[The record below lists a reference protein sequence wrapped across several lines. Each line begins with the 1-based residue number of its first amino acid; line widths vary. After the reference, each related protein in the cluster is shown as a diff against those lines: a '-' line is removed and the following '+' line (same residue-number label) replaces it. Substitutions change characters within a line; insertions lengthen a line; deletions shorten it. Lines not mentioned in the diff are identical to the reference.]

1 MQQPPWR
8 VMAEE
13 ALKANDPQ
21 RYKALRRAG
30 KLDAFLDRLAERL
43 RMSFVRTVEDLEES
57 RPNRSPSFLMQSAQE
72 ILVHEVLLPE
82 TSAS

>member
-8 VMAEE
+8 VMADES
-13 ALKANDPQ
+13 LKANDPQ
-21 RYKALRRAG
+21 RYKELRRAG
-30 KLDAFLDRLAERL
+30 KLDAFLDNLAERL
-43 RMSFVRTVEDLEES
+43 RMSFLRTVKDLEES

-72 ILVHEVLLPE
+72 ILVHDVLLPE